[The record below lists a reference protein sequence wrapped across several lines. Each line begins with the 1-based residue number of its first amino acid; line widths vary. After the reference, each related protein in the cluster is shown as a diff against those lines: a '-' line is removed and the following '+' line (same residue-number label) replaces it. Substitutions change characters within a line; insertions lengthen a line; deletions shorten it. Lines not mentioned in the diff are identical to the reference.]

1 MNKKEWRKWLYWFS
15 FAVAVIAVYKVISSV
30 TSIFGVFG
38 NFFQV
43 ITPFFMALLLAYIL
57 YMPCKGIE
65 NALNSSKSKFLD
77 RHSRGISVFLTYLI
91 TFLTIFI
98 IINFVIPNV
107 VTSVKDLI
115 ANVPNYYNSALE
127 YLNNLDEDSLLA
139 KLKVNEYVKELQEI
153 DILTEVVK
161 WIDLENI
168 NSYIQGIV
176 GATKFVF
183 DLFVTV
189 VVSVYMLLERNDIKS
204 FLANLSGAIFSKKT
218 NESISTYFRKTNS
231 IFFSYI
237 SGQIIDAVVVGFIIG
252 IALSIMKVKY
262 GILLGF
268 LVGAFNI
275 IPYFGAIFAVG
286 LTILITIFTGGI
298 AKAIAVGIIIVVLQ
312 QIDAN
317 IINPKILGTSLNL
330 SPILVIFAVSVGG
343 SYFGVL
349 GMFLGV
355 PAIAFIKLLLTN
367 FIQYRNK
374 RKFELEF
381 KFKE

>member
-1 MNKKEWRKWLYWFS
+1 MNKKEWKKWLYWFS

-30 TSIFGVFG
+30 SSIFGVFG
-38 NFFQV
+38 SFFQ
-43 ITPFFMALLLAYIL
+43 IIAPFLMALLLAYIL
-57 YMPCKGIE
+57 YIPCKGIE
-65 NALNSSKSKFLD
+65 NALKTSKMKFFD
-77 RHSRGISVFLTYLI
+77 RHSRGLSVFLTYLI

-115 ANVPNYYNSALE
+115 SNIPNYYNSTLE
-127 YLNNLDEDSLLA
+127 YLDKLEEDSILS
-139 KLKVNEYVKELQEI
+139 KLNINKYIKQLQEV
-153 DILTEVVK
+153 DILTEAVK
-161 WIDLENI
+161 WIDFENI

-189 VVSVYMLLERNDIKS
+189 VVSVYMLLERDDIKS
-204 FLANLSGAIFSKKT
+204 FLTNLSGAIFSKKA
-218 NESISTYFRKTNS
+218 NESIARYFRKTNS

-252 IALSIMKVKY
+252 IALTIMKVKY

-268 LVGAFNI
+268 LVGLFNI
-275 IPYFGAIFAVG
+275 IPYFGAIFAVA
-286 LTILITIFTGGI
+286 LTIIITIFTGGI
-298 AKAIAVGIIIVVLQ
+298 AKAIAVGIVIIVLQ

-355 PAIAFIKLLLTN
+355 PAIAFIKLLVTN
-367 FIQYRNK
+367 FIEYRNK
-374 RKFELEF
+374 KKFELEF

>member
-30 TSIFGVFG
+30 SSIFGIFG

-43 ITPFFMALLLAYIL
+43 IAPFFMALLLAYIL

-65 NALNSSKSKFLD
+65 NALKSSKKKFLD
-77 RHSRGISVFLTYLI
+77 KHSRGLSVFLTYLI

-107 VTSVKDLI
+107 VTSIKDLI

-127 YLNNLDEDSLLA
+127 YLDNLEEDSILA
-139 KLKVNEYVKELQEI
+139 KLKVNEYIKELQEI
-153 DILTEVVK
+153 DILTEAVK

-189 VVSVYMLLERNDIKS
+189 VVSVYMLLERSDIKS
-204 FLANLSGAIFSKKT
+204 FLVNLSGAIFSKKT

-268 LVGAFNI
+268 LVGLFNI
-275 IPYFGAIFAVG
+275 IPYFGAIFAVC

-298 AKAIAVGIIIVVLQ
+298 AKAIVVGIVIVILQ

-355 PAIAFIKLLLTN
+355 PAVAFIKLLLTN
-367 FIQYRNK
+367 FIEYRNK
-374 RKFELEF
+374 KRFELEF